1 MTLRLIRII
10 LNQNRKRELLVMK
23 CSKCDFENPADSRF
37 CSKCGTQLLLSEEI
51 YYAPTKT
58 LETSLKELT
67 RGSLFAG
74 RYEVIEE
81 LGKGGMGSVYKVF
94 DKEIKENVA
103 IKLLDPVIAA
113 DEQRIERFRNELRF
127 ARKITHKNVCRMHD
141 LNREE
146 ETYYIT
152 MEYISG
158 EDLGNL
164 INRIGQFTVGKSIFI
179 AQQVCEGL
187 AEAHRLGVV
196 HRDLKPQNIMID
208 REGNA
213 HILDFG
219 IARAFKTR
227 KITDTGMMIG
237 TPDYMSPEQAEGE
250 EVDGR
255 TDIYSLGVILYEML
269 TGKVPFEGETPL
281 SIALKHKS
289 EEPQDPREINPQIP
303 AEVSHVILKC
313 LEKDKE
319 TRYQTADDLLSELNH
334 IIEGLPTTERVIPK
348 KKSSVER
355 ISKIKWRNYI
365 LYISAAVV
373 LILLIAVGISLFKS
387 DREAIESIAVLPLKN
402 LSGDP
407 DQEYFADGMTEALIS
422 NLTQLGALQRVISS
436 TSVMQYKGA
445 RKPLPEIAQELNV
458 DAVIEG
464 SIMRS
469 GQRVRITAQLIEA
482 KTDRN
487 IWSKSYE
494 RDLSDILAVQ
504 SEMARAIAREI
515 KIVVTPTEKA
525 LLAHSRP
532 ANPEAYQMY
541 LKGRH
546 FWKKRT
552 EEDIKK
558 AIEYFNQTIEIDS
571 TYALAYVGLADAY
584 LVLGSYSLSSPQE
597 TYPKAKAAA
606 QKALEIDD
614 TLAEAYTSL
623 AFVKY
628 RYDWDWFGAEAD
640 YNWAIGLNPSY
651 ATAHQWYGLLLSDL
665 GRFDEALSELKRA
678 QELDP
683 LSLPI
688 NTGVGII
695 LYYSRQYDLAIEEYR
710 KVLDMDANFGY
721 AHFWL
726 AMALLQKSLFEEAI
740 QGYQKAVVFSAGNIT
755 YQAAL
760 GYAYALAGKR
770 DEALKILKELID
782 LSSQRYVP
790 KYEIAL
796 IYAGMGEKDK
806 AFEILEEA
814 YLDRASFLV
823 RFKVDP
829 RLDSLRS
836 DPRFAALQEKIGL
849 E

>member
-1 MTLRLIRII
+1 
-10 LNQNRKRELLVMK
+10 MK
-23 CSKCDFENPADSRF
+23 CPKCDFENPTDSRF
-37 CSKCGTQLLLSEEI
+37 CSKCGTQFPSYEEI
-51 YYAPTKT
+51 YFAPTKT
-58 LETSLKELT
+58 LETPIKELA

-74 RYEVIEE
+74 RYEIIEE

-103 IKLLDPVIAA
+103 LKLLDPVIAA
-113 DEQRIERFRNELRF
+113 EEQRIERFRNELKF
-127 ARKITHKNVCRMHD
+127 ARKITHRNVCRMHD
-141 LNREE
+141 LNKEE

-158 EDLGNL
+158 EDLGSL
-164 INRIGQFTVGKSIFI
+164 LNRIGQFTVGKSILI
-179 AQQVCEGL
+179 AKQACEGL
-187 AEAHRLGVV
+187 AEAYRLGIV

-227 KITDTGMMIG
+227 KITDAGMIIG
-237 TPDYMSPEQAEGE
+237 TPDYMSPEQADGE

-255 TDIYSLGVILYEML
+255 TDIYSLGVVLYEML

-289 EEPQDPREINPQIP
+289 EEPRDPREINSQIP

-313 LEKDKE
+313 MEKDKE
-319 TRYQTADDLLSELNH
+319 RRYQTADELLSELNN
-334 IIEGLPTTERVIPK
+334 IMEGLPTTERIIPRR
-348 KKSSVER
+348 KSSLER

-365 LYISAAVV
+365 LYVGAAAF
-373 LILLIAVGISLFKS
+373 LILLIVIGISLFKGG
-387 DREAIESIAVLPLKN
+387 REAIESIAVLPLKN
-402 LSGDP
+402 LSGDSE
-407 DQEYFADGMTEALIS
+407 QEYFADGMTEALIS

-436 TSVMQYKGA
+436 TSVMQYKGVL
-445 RKPLPEIAQELNV
+445 KPLPEIARELNV
-458 DAVIEG
+458 DAIIEG

-494 RDLSDILAVQ
+494 RDMSDILAVQ
-504 SEMARAIAREI
+504 SEMARAIAKEI
-515 KIVVTPTEKA
+515 KIVVTPAEKA
-525 LLAHSRP
+525 LLARSRP
-532 ANPEAYQMY
+532 TNPEAYQMY
-541 LKGRH
+541 VKGRH
-546 FWKKRT
+546 FWKRRS

-558 AIEYFNQTIEIDS
+558 AIDSFHQAIDIDPA
-571 TYALAYVGLADAY
+571 YALAYVGLADAY
-584 LVLGSYSLSSPQE
+584 NMLGRYSLASPKE
-597 TYPKAKAAA
+597 IYPKAKAAA
-606 QKALEIDD
+606 LKALEIDE

-651 ATAHQWYGLLLSDL
+651 ATAHNWYGSLLMNI
-665 GRFDEALSELKRA
+665 GRFNEALKEKKRA

-683 LSLPI
+683 LSLHI
-688 NTGVGII
+688 STSLGA
-695 LYYSRQYDLAIEEYR
+695 LFYYSRRYDQAIKELK
-710 KVLDMDANFGY
+710 KVIDIDANFSA
-721 AHFWL
+721 AHSYL
-726 AMALLQKSLFEEAI
+726 GDAYLQKSLFEDAI
-740 QGYQKAVVFSAGNIT
+740 KEYQMAVTSSGGMVVYI
-755 YQAAL
+755 AAL
-760 GYAYALAGKR
+760 GHSYAVAGKR
-770 DEALKILKELID
+770 DEALKILNEL
-782 LSSQRYVP
+782 LEQSKKMYVP

-796 IYAGMGEKDK
+796 IYAGLGEKDK
-806 AFEILEEA
+806 AFEFLEKA
-814 YLDRASFLV
+814 YVDRASFLV
-823 RFKVDP
+823 IFKVDP
-829 RLDSLRS
+829 RLDGLRS
-836 DPRFAALQEKIGL
+836 DPRFTALQERIGL

>member
-1 MTLRLIRII
+1 
-10 LNQNRKRELLVMK
+10 MK
-23 CSKCDFENPADSRF
+23 CQKCDFDNPKDSRF
-37 CSKCGTQLLLSEEI
+37 CSKCGTQITPSEDI
-51 YYAPTKT
+51 YFAPTKT
-58 LETSLKELT
+58 LEKPIKELT
-67 RGSLFAG
+67 RGSLLAG

-81 LGKGGMGSVYKVF
+81 LGKGGMGSVYKVY
-94 DKEIKENVA
+94 DKEIKENIA
-103 IKLLDPVIAA
+103 LKLLDPVIAA

-141 LNREE
+141 LNKEE
-146 ETYYIT
+146 DTYYIT

-158 EDLGNL
+158 EDLGSL
-164 INRIGQFTVGKSIFI
+164 INRIGQFTVGKSILI
-179 AQQVCEGL
+179 AKQACEGL
-187 AEAHRLGVV
+187 TEAHRLGIV

-250 EVDGR
+250 GVDER

-289 EEPQDPREINPQIP
+289 EEPRDPREINSQIP

-313 LEKDKE
+313 MEKDKE
-319 TRYQTADDLLSELNH
+319 RRYQTADELLSELNN
-334 IIEGLPTTERVIPK
+334 IMEGLPTTERVIPRR
-348 KKSSVER
+348 KSSVKR

-365 LYISAAVV
+365 LYAGAAAV
-373 LILLIAVGISLFKS
+373 LILLIVIGISLFKGGH
-387 DREAIESIAVLPLKN
+387 EAIESIAVLPLKN

-407 DQEYFADGMTEALIS
+407 EQEYFADGMTEALIS

-445 RKPLPEIAQELNV
+445 RKPLPVIARELNV
-458 DAVIEG
+458 DAIIEG

-494 RDLSDILAVQ
+494 RDLSDILVVQ
-504 SEMARAIAREI
+504 NEMARAIAKEI

-525 LLAHSRP
+525 LLARSRP

-558 AIEYFNQTIEIDS
+558 AIEYFQQAINIDP
-571 TYALAYVGLADAY
+571 TYALAYAGLADAY
-584 LVLGSYSLSSPQE
+584 IILGSYSLSSPQE
-597 TYPKAKAAA
+597 IYPKAKSAAL
-606 QKALEIDD
+606 KALEIDD

-628 RYDWDWFGAEAD
+628 SYDWDWFGAEAD

-651 ATAHQWYGLLLSDL
+651 ATAHQWYGLLLSDI
-665 GRFDEALSELKRA
+665 GRFDEALLELKRA

-683 LSLPI
+683 LSLSI
-688 NTGVGII
+688 TTGVGII
-695 LYYSRQYDLAIEEYR
+695 FYYSRQYDLAIEEYR
-710 KVLDMDANFGY
+710 KVLNIDANFGY

-726 AMALLQKSLFEEAI
+726 AMAYIQKSLFEEAI
-740 QGYQKAVVFSAGNIT
+740 EAYQKAVIISGGSLS
-755 YQAAL
+755 YKAAL
-760 GYAYALAGKR
+760 GYAYAAAGKR
-770 DEALKILKELID
+770 DEALKILNELVEQ
-782 LSSQRYVP
+782 SSLRYVP
-790 KYEIAL
+790 KYQIAL
-796 IYAGMGEKDK
+796 IYAGIGEEDK
-806 AFEILEEA
+806 AFEFLEEA

-829 RLDSLRS
+829 RFDSLRS
-836 DPRFAALQEKIGL
+836 DPRFTALQERIGL

>member
-1 MTLRLIRII
+1 MR
-10 LNQNRKRELLVMK
+10 
-23 CSKCDFENPADSRF
+23 CPKCDFDNPEDSRF
-37 CSKCGTQLLLSEEI
+37 CSRCGTQITRPEDI
-51 YYAPTKT
+51 YFAPTKT
-58 LETSLKELT
+58 LEKPIKELT
-67 RGSLFAG
+67 RGSLLAG

-81 LGKGGMGSVYKVF
+81 LGKGGMGSVYKVY
-94 DKEIKENVA
+94 DKEIKENIA

-113 DEQRIERFRNELRF
+113 DERRIERFRNELKF
-127 ARKITHKNVCRMHD
+127 ARKITHRNVCRMHD
-141 LNREE
+141 LNKEE
-146 ETYYIT
+146 DTYYIT

-158 EDLGNL
+158 EDLGSL
-164 INRIGQFTVGKSIFI
+164 INRIGQFTVGKAVII
-179 AQQVCEGL
+179 AKQACEGL
-187 AEAHRLGVV
+187 AEAHHLGIV

-208 REGNA
+208 REGNT

-237 TPDYMSPEQAEGE
+237 TPDYMSPEQAEGG

-255 TDIYSLGVILYEML
+255 TDLYSLGVILYEML
-269 TGKVPFEGETPL
+269 TGRVPFEGETPL

-289 EEPQDPREINPQIP
+289 EEPRDPRDINPQIP
-303 AEVSHVILKC
+303 AEVSHIILKC
-313 LEKDKE
+313 MEKDKE
-319 TRYQTADDLLSELNH
+319 QRYQSADELLSALNN
-334 IIEGLPTTERVIPK
+334 IMEGLPTTERVIPRR
-348 KKSSVER
+348 KSSVER
-355 ISKIKWRNYI
+355 ISRIKWRNYI
-365 LYISAAVV
+365 LYAGAAAV
-373 LILLIAVGISLFKS
+373 LILLIVIGISLFKGGG
-387 DREAIESIAVLPLKN
+387 EVIESIAVLPLKN

-407 DQEYFADGMTEALIS
+407 EQEYFTDGMTEALIS

-445 RKPLPEIAQELNV
+445 RKPLPVIARELNV
-458 DAVIEG
+458 DAIIEG
-464 SIMRS
+464 SVMRS

-494 RDLSDILAVQ
+494 RDLSNVLAVQ
-504 SEMARAIAREI
+504 NEMARAIAKEI
-515 KIVVTPTEKA
+515 KIVVTPAEKA
-525 LLAHSRP
+525 LLTRSRP

-546 FWKKRT
+546 FWNRRT

-558 AIEYFNQTIEIDS
+558 SIEFFQQAINIDP
-571 TYALAYVGLADAY
+571 TYALAYAGLADAY
-584 LVLGSYSLSSPQE
+584 IILGGYSLSSPQE
-597 TYPKAKAAA
+597 TYPKAKSAAL
-606 QKALEIDD
+606 KALEIDD

-651 ATAHQWYGLLLSDL
+651 ATAHQWYGLLLSDI
-665 GRFDEALSELKRA
+665 GRFDEALLELKRA
-678 QELDP
+678 RELDP
-683 LSLPI
+683 LSLSI

-695 LYYSRQYDLAIEEYR
+695 FYYSRQYDLAVEEYR
-710 KVLDMDANFGY
+710 KVLDIDANFGY

-726 AMALLQKSLFEEAI
+726 AMAYLQKSLFEEAI
-740 QGYQKAVVFSAGNIT
+740 EAYQKAVILSGGNVS
-755 YQAAL
+755 YKAAL
-760 GYAYALAGKR
+760 GYAYAAAGKR
-770 DEALKILKELID
+770 DEALKILNELVEQ
-782 LSSQRYVP
+782 SSLRYVP

-796 IYAGMGEKDK
+796 IYAGIGEEDK
-806 AFEILEEA
+806 AFEFLERA

-829 RLDSLRS
+829 RFDSLRS
-836 DPRFAALQEKIGL
+836 DPRFTALQEKIGL

>member
-1 MTLRLIRII
+1 
-10 LNQNRKRELLVMK
+10 MK
-23 CSKCDFENPADSRF
+23 CPKCDFDNPEDSRF
-37 CSKCGTQLLLSEEI
+37 CSRCGTQITPSEDI
-51 YYAPTKT
+51 QFAPTKT
-58 LETSLKELT
+58 LETPLKELS
-67 RGSLFAG
+67 RGTTLAG

-81 LGKGGMGSVYKVF
+81 LGKGGMGSVYKVY

-103 IKLLDPVIAA
+103 LKLLDPVIAA

-141 LNREE
+141 LNKEE

-158 EDLGNL
+158 EDLGSL
-164 INRIGQFTVGKSIFI
+164 INRIGQFTIGKSIFI
-179 AQQVCEGL
+179 AKQVCEGL
-187 AEAHRLGVV
+187 AEAHRLGIV

-237 TPDYMSPEQAEGE
+237 TPDYISPEQAEGE

-289 EEPQDPREINPQIP
+289 EEPRDPKEINPQIP
-303 AEVSHVILKC
+303 AEISHVVLKC
-313 LEKDKE
+313 MEKGKE
-319 TRYQTADDLLSELNH
+319 RRYQTGDELLAELNR
-334 IIEGLPTTERVIPK
+334 IIEGLPTTEKVIPK
-348 KKSSVER
+348 RKSSIER
-355 ISKIKWRNYI
+355 ISKIKWRNYV
-365 LYISAAVV
+365 LYAGAVAV
-373 LILLIAVGISLFKS
+373 LILLIVIGLSLFKG
-387 DREAIESIAVLPLKN
+387 RGGAIESIAVLPLKN
-402 LSGDP
+402 LSGDS
-407 DQEYFADGMTEALIS
+407 DQEYFADGMTDALIS
-422 NLTQLGALQRVISS
+422 NLTQLGALDRVISS

-445 RKPLPEIAQELNV
+445 RKPLPEIARELNV
-458 DAVIEG
+458 DAIVEG

-494 RDLSDILAVQ
+494 RDLSDILVVQ
-504 SEMARAIAREI
+504 NEMARAVAREI

-525 LLAHSRP
+525 LLARSRP
-532 ANPEAYQMY
+532 TNPEAYQMY

-552 EEDIKK
+552 EEDIKRS
-558 AIEYFNQTIEIDS
+558 IEYFQQAINIDP
-571 TYALAYVGLADAY
+571 TYALAYAGLADAY
-584 LVLGSYSLSSPQE
+584 IILGSYSLSSPQE

-606 QKALEIDD
+606 LKALEIDE
-614 TLAEAYTSL
+614 TVAEAYTSL

-665 GRFDEALSELKRA
+665 GRFDEALLAMKRA

-695 LYYSRQYDLAIEEYR
+695 FYYSRQYDLAIEEYR
-710 KVLDMDANFGY
+710 KVLDIDANFGY

-726 AMALLQKSLFEEAI
+726 GMAYLQKSLFKEAI
-740 QGYQKAVVFSAGNIT
+740 EAYQKAVAYSGGNIS
-755 YQAAL
+755 YKAAL
-760 GYAYALAGKR
+760 GHAYAVAGKR
-770 DEALKILKELID
+770 DEALKILND
-782 LSSQRYVP
+782 LLAQSGQKYVP

-796 IYAGMGEKDK
+796 IYAGLGEKDR
-806 AFEILEEA
+806 AFEFFEEA
-814 YLDRASFLV
+814 YVDRASFLV

-829 RLDSLRS
+829 RIDSLRP
-836 DPRFAALQEKIGL
+836 DPKFMALQEKVGL